1 VRKFII
7 SSVIGGSWVA
17 GWISQPDPNP
27 EIAGDRRKPAHSL
40 RRFTGSALASGL
52 ATASYTINWDT
63 TRKRPKAAKLAES
76 RADLCA
82 AWWLFDA
89 HLCA

>member
-63 TRKRPKAAKLAES
+63 TPRQSDRRLRQRGFWYREQCWFS
-76 RADLCA
+76 HDIL
-82 AWWLFDA
+82 
-89 HLCA
+89 